1 MLSRAMRALAALT
14 LCAGV
19 FSSHATASDFDL
31 FAGGATPEKFLYFTG
46 FDLWRYGGS
55 VHGGLRWSPHGVD
68 HDGFTI
74 KALIAEG
81 AYRYTSGTRDIRGI
95 NFTGSVMPGWQFVRG
110 KFIATLLAGLDVQHH
125 RFLPDD
131 PANPAH
137 GTHLGARVNAD
148 LWWEPN
154 ATMMSAASLSAS
166 SIGNSYWARAAIG
179 WRMMEKFWIGPEA
192 IALGDRTFHQYSAG
206 LHLTALKANH
216 FEWSFASGYTRDQ
229 NGRAGLYGRMGML
242 ARR

>member
-1 MLSRAMRALAALT
+1 MTRAICALSSMVVFAAT
-14 LCAGV
+14 LPA
-19 FSSHATASDFDL
+19 ATQATELDL
-31 FAGGATPEKFLYFTG
+31 FAGGAKPEKFLYFSG

-55 VHGGLRWSPHGVD
+55 VHGGLRFSPTGVD
-68 HDGFTI
+68 NDGFTI

-95 NFTGSVMPGWQFVRG
+95 NFLGSVMPGWHFVRG
-110 KFIATLLAGLDVQHH
+110 KFIATLLAGVDVQHH
-125 RFLPDD
+125 RFVPDD
-131 PANPAH
+131 PANAAR

-154 ATMMSAASLSAS
+154 ETIMSAASLSAS
-166 SIGNSYWARAAIG
+166 SIGNAYWARAAIG
-179 WRMMEKFWIGPEA
+179 WRMMDRFWIGPET
-192 IALGDRTFHQYSAG
+192 IASGDRTFHQYSMG
-206 LHLTALKANH
+206 LHLTALKAND

-229 NGRAGLYGRMGML
+229 NGRAGIYGRMGLL